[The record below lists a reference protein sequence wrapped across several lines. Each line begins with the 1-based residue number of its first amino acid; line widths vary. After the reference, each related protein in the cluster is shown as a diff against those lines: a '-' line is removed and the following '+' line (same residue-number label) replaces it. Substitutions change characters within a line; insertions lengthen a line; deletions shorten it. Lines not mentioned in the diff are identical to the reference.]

1 MVIDENEESADGDDD
16 SMVGVHTFKQ
26 SPDRIYWEG
35 EADDEGEDLLDHLND
50 QGVVNQLS
58 LEDLFGQFA
67 ERYIAEFSLSTGQ
80 SVTQTFSQARTLQEA
95 DGLAEIVEDL
105 PKEDTSTQ
113 QPTNSV
119 VTIIRETVN
128 RVSAPAVTQQAAQRA
143 RTCTVPRLRGRK
155 RLAAE
160 RALVRAGC
168 AVGTVKRVKSKKYKT
183 GRIAKQ
189 SRAAGS
195 IVAAGTRVNLSVARR
210 VRR

>member
-1 MVIDENEESADGDDD
+1 V
-16 SMVGVHTFKQ
+16 
-26 SPDRIYWEG
+26 
-35 EADDEGEDLLDHLND
+35 
-50 QGVVNQLS
+50 
-58 LEDLFGQFA
+58 
-67 ERYIAEFSLSTGQ
+67 
-80 SVTQTFSQARTLQEA
+80 FSQARTLQEA
-95 DGLAEIVEDL
+95 DGLAAIVEDL
-105 PKEDTSTQ
+105 PEAEKPSVQ

-119 VTIIRETVN
+119 VTIIRETNQVA
-128 RVSAPAVTQQAAQRA
+128 APAVTQQAAQRA